1 MNLASGGWRGIDGET
16 GMINKATGAFRH
28 RNEIAVQ
35 LRLNGD
41 DPTEAFIF
49 CVNGERIT
57 DLLNDSRA
65 FIPIRTSMGDIQI
78 VAKSQIASIS
88 ERESDQ
94 SNTDKEDAAKSPPKS
109 FDPFQVL
116 RVSPT
121 VSDHEL
127 RTAFNARIK
136 AVHPDTVASL
146 GLDDDLAIAAS
157 KATQKIIYAYRKIM
171 RERNAAA

>member
-1 MNLASGGWRGIDGET
+1 MLD
-16 GMINKATGAFRH
+16 KATGAFRH

-57 DLLNDSRA
+57 DLLNDPRA
-65 FIPIRTSMGDIQI
+65 FIPIRMAVGDIQI

-94 SNTDKEDAAKSPPKS
+94 SNTEKAGAAKSPPKS
-109 FDPFQVL
+109 FDPFQV
-116 RVSPT
+116 
-121 VSDHEL
+121 
-127 RTAFNARIK
+127 
-136 AVHPDTVASL
+136 
-146 GLDDDLAIAAS
+146 
-157 KATQKIIYAYRKIM
+157 
-171 RERNAAA
+171 